1 MEISKKDLLK
11 ETGISYGQL
20 YRWKREGLIP
30 EEWFMKRSAF
40 TGQETFFPRDKIIP
54 RVQAILEMKERYS
67 LEEMAMIFESG
78 SNLLKTE
85 PSADAPT
92 EKIKAV
98 ADFPEKMKLVLSELF
113 PDGYDSE
120 RQLLLYGLAMLI
132 APLSLSLTDTKAL
145 VSAAL
150 SLPPGD
156 LPTLTLR
163 LWSGDRPHFFLT
175 LHASGTPFFID
186 SRFKLIG
193 EVSLDALSSTLQ
205 DQLNGRE

>member
-54 RVQAILEMKERYS
+54 RVEAILEMKERYS
-67 LEEMAMIFESG
+67 LEEMAKIFEGG
-78 SNLLKTE
+78 SNALRSE
-85 PSADAPT
+85 PSEDTLPKKVSA
-92 EKIKAV
+92 I
-98 ADFPEKMKLVLSELF
+98 ADFPEKMKLVLSELC
-113 PDGYDSE
+113 PDGYDRE
-120 RQLLLYGLAMLI
+120 RQLLLCGLASLI
-132 APLSLSLTDTKAL
+132 APLGLSLTETKSL

-150 SLPPGD
+150 SLPPGE

-163 LWSGDRPHFFLT
+163 LWSGDRPHYFLT
-175 LHASGTPFFID
+175 LHANGTPFFID

-193 EVSLDALSSTLQ
+193 EVSLDKLSVTLK
-205 DQLNGRE
+205 DKLNGRE

>member
-54 RVQAILEMKERYS
+54 RVQAILEMKERHS
-67 LEEMAMIFESG
+67 LEEMAKMFEG
-78 SNLLKTE
+78 GANAPPFE
-85 PSADAPT
+85 PLADVPP
-92 EKIKAV
+92 EKVKAI
-98 ADFPEKMKLVLSELF
+98 ADFPDKMKLVLSELF

-120 RQLLLYGLAMLI
+120 RQLLLYGLASLI
-132 APLSLSLTDTKAL
+132 APLGLSLTETKAL

-150 SLPPGD
+150 TLPMGE
-156 LPTLTLR
+156 LPTLSLR
-163 LWSGDRPHFFLT
+163 LWSGDRPHYFLT
-175 LHASGTPFFID
+175 LHACGTPFFID
-186 SRFKLIG
+186 SRFRLIG
-193 EVSLDALSSTLQ
+193 EVSLDELSATLK
-205 DQLNGRE
+205 DKLNGRE